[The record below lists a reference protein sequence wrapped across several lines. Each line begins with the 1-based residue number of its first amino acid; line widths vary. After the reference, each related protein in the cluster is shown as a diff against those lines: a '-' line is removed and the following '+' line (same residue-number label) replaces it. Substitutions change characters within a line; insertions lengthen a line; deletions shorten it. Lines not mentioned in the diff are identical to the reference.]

1 MTTPPTTTTTT
12 TNAAPNPDEVIQ
24 KTLTEDAKR
33 RDEQRKAEAARYEF
47 KFHPD
52 CVAMGEPMSDQDLDV
67 LAKDIQVNGL
77 LEPITIFAEMILDGR
92 NRYLACKQAGRKFD
106 DKDFVEL
113 PTRLD
118 PLTFVISKNIN
129 RRHWTAEQK
138 REAIKKLVAQ
148 NPNMSSRAIAAVGHV
163 SHNTVEKIR
172 QEIAAE
178 QKATGQSDQ
187 LTEKRV
193 GKDGK
198 ARKAPKKKTESPKD
212 LKQQLDEFKET
223 WDGFNPH
230 QKNAFVKANKHEIA
244 EILDGL
250 ELEEEVAEQE
260 EEEIAQH

>member
-1 MTTPPTTTTTT
+1 MTTPPTTNTANT
-12 TNAAPNPDEVIQ
+12 ASNPDEAIQ

-33 RDEQRKAEAARYEF
+33 RDEQRKAEAAKYEF

-52 CVAMGEPMSDQDLDV
+52 CLAMGEPMSDQDLDV
-67 LAKDIQVNGL
+67 LAKDIQANGL
-77 LEPITIFAEMILDGR
+77 LEPITISAGMILDGR
-92 NRYLACKQAGRKFD
+92 NRYLACKKAGRKFD

-172 QEIAAE
+172 QEIAEE

-198 ARKAPKKKTESPKD
+198 ARKAPKKKTESAKD
-212 LKQQLDEFKET
+212 LKEQLDDFKET
-223 WDGFNPH
+223 WDGFNTS
-230 QKNAFVKANKHEIA
+230 QKNSFVKAYKDEIA
-244 EILDGL
+244 EILQAVEM
-250 ELEEEVAEQE
+250 ELEFEQQE
-260 EEEIAQH
+260 EEGIAQH

>member
-1 MTTPPTTTTTT
+1 MTTPITPTTPNT
-12 TNAAPNPDEVIQ
+12 AASNPDEVIQ

-33 RDEQRKAEAARYEF
+33 RDEQRKAEAAKYEF

-52 CVAMGEPMSDQDLDV
+52 CLAMGEPMSDQDLDV
-67 LAKDIQVNGL
+67 LAKDIQANGL
-77 LEPITIFAEMILDGR
+77 LEPITNFAGMILDGR
-92 NRYLACKQAGRKFD
+92 NRYLACKKAGRKFE

-118 PLTFVISKNIN
+118 PLTIVISKNIN

-148 NPNMSSRAIAAVGHV
+148 NPNMSSRAIAAIGHV

-172 QEIAAE
+172 QEIAEE
-178 QKATGQSDQ
+178 QKATGQIDQ

-198 ARKAPKKKTESPKD
+198 ARKAPKKKTESAKD
-212 LKQQLDEFKET
+212 LKEQLEAFKET
-223 WDGFNPH
+223 WDGFNTS
-230 QKNAFVKANKHEIA
+230 QKNSFVKAYKDEIA
-244 EILDGL
+244 EIYKRWRWGWSLSSRRRR
-250 ELEEEVAEQE
+250 E
-260 EEEIAQH
+260 